1 MSRYSV
7 EYDPQIS
14 VSAKAFII
22 KNLEPESRNDNT
34 SIYNLDYVLEL
45 DWSGRDE
52 DYKYLLRM
60 AEDEEV
66 PPDYIEF

>member
-60 AEDEEV
+60 TEDEEV